1 MFFHKPIVEVSPDN
15 PFLTPTSI
23 ADEILLSQ
31 LEVIM

>member
-1 MFFHKPIVEVSPDN
+1 MFFHKPIVEVPQIIL
-15 PFLTPTSI
+15 FLTPTSI